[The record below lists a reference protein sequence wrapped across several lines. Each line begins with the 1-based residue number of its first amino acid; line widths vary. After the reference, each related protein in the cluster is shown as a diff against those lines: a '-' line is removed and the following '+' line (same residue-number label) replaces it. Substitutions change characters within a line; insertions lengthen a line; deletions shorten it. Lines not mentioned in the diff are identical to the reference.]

1 MGSARRA
8 SIRWG
13 LAGAGLL
20 LALAAGACGGGG
32 AEGSDGATPDG
43 SGAAAGLEGGAGG
56 DEPVDVVRVV
66 DGDTLVVEVAGVEE
80 RVRLVGVNTPEEG
93 ECWYEQARDDLAAL
107 AGDQVRLE
115 ADVSDRDQHGRL
127 LRHLFTGQGGQAG
140 ETWVNLELVRA
151 GAAVSRSYPPDTT
164 HQGALDEAE
173 EVARTEGVGR
183 WAAGACSDGPGGGA
197 SAEATV
203 AIVAVVAD
211 PPGADED
218 DPNAETVTIRNDG
231 GDAVGLGGWV
241 LKDTSA
247 SHRYTFPAGFVLD
260 AGASVV
266 VHTGCG
272 EDSASDLH
280 WCQAGSL
287 VWNND
292 GDTAYLEDP
301 DGNTVSTFAA

>member
-1 MGSARRA
+1 MGRGP
-8 SIRWG
+8 G
-13 LAGAGLL
+13 LAALVV
-20 LALAAGACGGGG
+20 ALAVGACGGGG
-32 AEGSDGATPDG
+32 AGGADGAATDG
-43 SGAAAGLEGGAGG
+43 SGAPGDLEAGAGG
-56 DEPVDVVRVV
+56 GGEPAEVVRVV

-93 ECWYEQARDDLAAL
+93 ECWYEQASDELAAL
-107 AGDQVRLE
+107 VGDEVGLE

-127 LRHLFTGQGGQAG
+127 LRHLFTGEVG

-164 HQGALDEAE
+164 RQEALDEAE
-173 EVARTEGVGR
+173 EVARAEGAGR
-183 WAAGACSDGPGGGA
+183 WAAGACSDGAGDGTAAGA
-197 SAEATV
+197 AAGAGV
-203 AIVAVVAD
+203 AIVALVAD
-211 PPGADED
+211 PPGSDED
-218 DPNAETVTIRNDG
+218 DPNAETITIRNDG
-231 GDAVGLGGWV
+231 AEAVDLGGWV

-247 SHRYTFPAGFVLD
+247 SHRYTFPTGFVLD

-272 EDSASDLH
+272 DDSARDLH
-280 WCQAGSL
+280 WCRAGSL

-301 DGNTVSTFAA
+301 DGNTVSTFDA